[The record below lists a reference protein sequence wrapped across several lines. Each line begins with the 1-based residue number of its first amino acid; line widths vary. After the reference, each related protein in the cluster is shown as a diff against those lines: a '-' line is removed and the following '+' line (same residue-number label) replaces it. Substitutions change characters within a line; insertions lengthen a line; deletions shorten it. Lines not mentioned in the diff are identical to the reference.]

1 MAIIYSYPRVNSLN
15 SSDLLIATR
24 FENEDNGSART
35 ISFTADAIGGYVVAN
50 YSNTLDQVLTAGNVS
65 LEDAKVG
72 SIYLYN
78 SFAPATLGYVS
89 ITGDKNAFNFFS
101 VQGTKYAQI
110 YNGGIFLKGIDTT
123 FGTNIQAPNPASTTS
138 VARFQD
144 SSGTIAYL
152 SDITNYGLAALTTNA
167 LPVANTTT
175 ALTLLNGTI
184 AGTLTLLPD
193 SLVVGD
199 SFKLSLAGIITSV
212 PSNDISISIKTLD
225 GIVLAEFVNLSIGPS
240 VSNSRWNLEATLT
253 VRAIGAASTAAIAT
267 SAIFSSNFNAG
278 STLFGSVN
286 STTFDTT
293 IANTL
298 VVTAKWATASLTS
311 FIYTQTFTLNK
322 VY

>member
-78 SFAPATLGYVS
+78 DFAPAGLGYVS
-89 ITGDKNAFNFFS
+89 ITGDKNAFNFVS
-101 VQGTKYAQI
+101 VDGAKYAQI
-110 YNGGIFLKGIDTT
+110 YNGGIFIKGIDTN
-123 FGTNIQAPNPASTTS
+123 FGTNVKAPNPAATTS
-138 VARFQD
+138 TATFQD
-144 SSGTIAYL
+144 ASGTIAYL
-152 SDITNYGLAALTTNA
+152 SDITNYGLAVLTTNA
-167 LPVANTTT
+167 LPVNNTTS

-184 AGTLTLLPD
+184 AGTLTLPAD

-199 SFKLSLAGIITSV
+199 SFKLSLAGLINSV
-212 PSNDISISIKTLD
+212 ISNNISISIKTLD
-225 GIVLAEFVNLSIGPS
+225 GVVLAEFTGSSVGPS

-253 VRAIGAASTAAIAT
+253 VRATGAASTAAIAT
-267 SAIFSSNFNAG
+267 TAIFSSG
-278 STLFGSVN
+278 YTSPGTHFGGVN

-293 IANTL
+293 VANTL
-298 VVTAKWATASLTS
+298 VVTAQWGTASLTS

>member
-65 LEDAKVG
+65 LEDAKIG
-72 SIYLYN
+72 DLYLWDITNAAY
-78 SFAPATLGYVS
+78 SK
-89 ITGDKNAFNFFS
+89 ITGDKNRINFYGISDAYYGYIGRDSLRLINASNTLGFS
-101 VQGTKYAQI
+101 IK
-110 YNGGIFLKGIDTT
+110 KPTT
-123 FGTNIQAPNPASTTS
+123 VTAERTAT
-138 VARFQD
+138 FQD
-144 SSGTIAYL
+144 SSGTVAYL
-152 SDITNYGLAALTTNA
+152 SDITNYGLAVLTTNTI
-167 LPVANTTT
+167 PVNNTTS

-184 AGTLTLLPD
+184 AGTLTLPAN

-199 SFKLSLAGIITSV
+199 SFKLSLAGLINSV
-212 PSNDISISIKTLD
+212 ISNNISISIKTLD
-225 GIVLAEFVNLSIGPS
+225 GIVLAEFTGSSVGPS

-253 VRAIGAASTAAIAT
+253 VRATGAASTAAIAT
-267 SAIFSSNFNAG
+267 TAIFSSGYASP
-278 STLFGSVN
+278 STHFGSVN

-298 VVTAKWATASLTS
+298 VVTAQWGTASLTS

>member
-78 SFAPATLGYVS
+78 SFAPATLGYTS
-89 ITGDKNAFNFFS
+89 ITGDKNAFNFYS

-123 FGTNIQAPNPASTTS
+123 FGTNIQAPNPASITS
-138 VARFQD
+138 VASFQD
-144 SSGTIAYL
+144 ASGTIAYL

-278 STLFGSVN
+278 GTLFGSVN

>member
-1 MAIIYSYPRVNSLN
+1 MAIIYSYPRVTSLN

-78 SFAPATLGYVS
+78 DFAPAGLGYVS
-89 ITGDKNAFNFFS
+89 ITGDKNAFNFVS
-101 VQGTKYAQI
+101 VGGAKYAQI
-110 YNGGIFLKGIDTT
+110 YNGGIFIKGIDTN
-123 FGTNIQAPNPASTTS
+123 FGTNVKAPNPVATTNT
-138 VARFQD
+138 ATFQD
-144 SSGTIAYL
+144 ASGTIAYL
-152 SDITNYGLAALTTNA
+152 SDITNYGLAVLTTNA
-167 LPVANTTT
+167 LPVNNTTS

-184 AGTLTLLPD
+184 AGTLTLPAD

-199 SFKLSLAGIITSV
+199 SFKLSLAGLINSV
-212 PSNDISISIKTLD
+212 ISNNISISIKTLD
-225 GIVLAEFVNLSIGPS
+225 GVVLAEFTGSSVGPS

-253 VRAIGAASTAAIAT
+253 VRATGAASTAAIAT
-267 SAIFSSNFNAG
+267 TAIFSSGYASP
-278 STLFGSVN
+278 STHFGSVN

-298 VVTAKWATASLTS
+298 VVTAQWGTASLTS
-311 FIYTQTFTLNK
+311 FIYTQTFNLNK
-322 VY
+322 IY

>member
-78 SFAPATLGYVS
+78 SFAPATLGYTS
-89 ITGDKNAFNFFS
+89 ITGDKNAFNFYS
-101 VQGTKYAQI
+101 VQGDKYAQI
-110 YNGGIFLKGIDTT
+110 SNGQVFIKGIGTT
-123 FGTNIQAPNPASTTS
+123 YGVNIAAPTTATAFRQAT
-138 VARFQD
+138 FQD
-144 SSGTIAYL
+144 ASGTIAYL

-225 GIVLAEFVNLSIGPS
+225 GVVLAEFVNLSIGPS

-278 STLFGSVN
+278 GTLFGSVN

>member
-65 LEDAKVG
+65 LEDAKIG
-72 SIYLYN
+72 DLYLWDITNAAY
-78 SFAPATLGYVS
+78 SK
-89 ITGDKNAFNFFS
+89 ITGDKNRINF
-101 VQGTKYAQI
+101 Y
-110 YNGGIFLKGIDTT
+110 GISDAYYGYIGRDSLRLINASNTLGFIIKKPTT
-123 FGTNIQAPNPASTTS
+123 VTAERTAT
-138 VARFQD
+138 FQD
-144 SSGTIAYL
+144 SSGTVAYL
-152 SDITNYGLAALTTNA
+152 SDITNYGLAVLTTNTI
-167 LPVANTTT
+167 PVNNTTS

-184 AGTLTLLPD
+184 AGTLTLPAN

-199 SFKLSLAGIITSV
+199 SFKLSLAGLINSV
-212 PSNDISISIKTLD
+212 ISNNISISIKTLD
-225 GIVLAEFVNLSIGPS
+225 GIVLAEFTGSSVGPS

-253 VRAIGAASTAAIAT
+253 VRATGAASTAAIAT
-267 SAIFSSNFNAG
+267 TAIFSSGYASP
-278 STLFGSVN
+278 STHFGSVN

-298 VVTAKWATASLTS
+298 VVTAQWGTASLTS